1 MPWQIIDQ
9 NKITPWNEKLKSTA
23 AEFCQYPYYISS
35 EYSSFFSKPVFLQ
48 FIETDNPVAY
58 CAIIE
63 IGKWPF
69 KFGVIDCG
77 PILLSENINSK
88 ILLDELKIFARSRR
102 YLYLQIRPA
111 NDSSFIELLE
121 NDSSIKKQL
130 FFPYHQKVEY
140 DLNIYNKPEPELLA
154 GFKIQCRRKIVLANR
169 EPFKFKKITD
179 VDELKVV
186 KDLFKKV
193 VDTKGYALLPFHV
206 YENMFIK
213 GNAYGLCDI
222 YAAYLHGKMVNAVLV
237 VKDGYSAYHYMSGLV
252 IEGFKANESPPAKLH
267 LFVMQDAF
275 YNEHKQFY
283 NMSYG
288 GNDNLIR
295 FKELFNPVAIRKS
308 DYYTYVINKTML
320 KSFSMLSSNSAYVIR
335 KIFRNFNNSF
345 LNPFRNTEQH

>member
-9 NKITPWNEKLKSTA
+9 IKAESWNEKLKSTA
-23 AEFCQYPYYISS
+23 AEFCQYPYYILS
-35 EYSSFFSKPVFLQ
+35 EYNSFFSKPVFLQ
-48 FIETDNPVAY
+48 FIETDNPIAY

-77 PILLSENINSK
+77 PVLLHENVNLNL
-88 ILLDELKIFARSRR
+88 LLDEIKAFARSKH
-102 YLYLQIRPA
+102 YLYLQIRPS

-121 NDSSIKKQL
+121 SDSSIKKQL
-130 FFPYHQKVEY
+130 FFPYHKKVEY
-140 DLNIYNKPEPELLA
+140 DFNIYNKPEPELLA
-154 GFKIQCRRKIVLANR
+154 GFKIQCRRKIVLAGR

-179 VDELKVV
+179 HKELKSVAT
-186 KDLFKKV
+186 LFKKV
-193 VDTKGYALLPFHV
+193 VDTKGYALLPFYV

-213 GNAYGLCDI
+213 GNPHGLCDI
-222 YAAYLHGKMVNAVLV
+222 YAAYLHEKMVNAVLV
-237 VKDGYSAYHYMSGLV
+237 VKDKFSSYHYMSGLV

-267 LFVMQDAF
+267 LFVMKDAF

-308 DYYTYVINKTML
+308 DYYTYVINKTTL
-320 KSFSMLSSNSAYVIR
+320 KLFSMLSSKSAYLIR
-335 KIFRNFNNSF
+335 KTFRNFNNSF
-345 LNPFRNTEQH
+345 LNPFRNQQQH